1 MATDMAQHFTYRRLI
16 RATLPAIGMML
27 FKSLYVMT
35 DGLFVSNVCG
45 STALAATNFAFPLTM
60 ILATIGFMLGT
71 GGSAIVARTRGE
83 GDEELARERFTFFV
97 CATIA
102 ISVVLAVAGLAAM
115 RPLMAALGAEGEM
128 LEEACVYGGILL
140 VGLPVDACQL
150 LFQNFYA
157 TAGKPGLGFANTVAA
172 GVTNIVLDAVFV
184 AFLGM
189 GVAGAAVATV
199 SGEALAAI
207 IPLVYFS
214 RPNSSSLRFTKPRV
228 DLAILREACFNG
240 SSEFVSNI
248 SSSLVSM
255 AFNMQLLAWLGE
267 AGVAAYSII
276 LYFGFSFNAIFIGY
290 SIGAAPLMGFNFG
303 AENRAEMRSLFRK
316 SLVVIGCTGIAM
328 FVSTQLLADP
338 LSGLF
343 VRDEPEV
350 LLLTVHA
357 FTLYST
363 AFLVMGFNI
372 YGSSLFT
379 SLSNGVISA
388 IISFFRTI
396 VFEIGCVFLL
406 PALIGPDGIWY
417 AMLVAE
423 VASFALTAGFAVRLE
438 PRYGYWTGEAR

>member
-1 MATDMAQHFTYRRLI
+1 
-16 RATLPAIGMML
+16 
-27 FKSLYVMT
+27 
-35 DGLFVSNVCG
+35 
-45 STALAATNFAFPLTM
+45 
-60 ILATIGFMLGT
+60 
-71 GGSAIVARTRGE
+71 
-83 GDEELARERFTFFV
+83 
-97 CATIA
+97 
-102 ISVVLAVAGLAAM
+102 
-115 RPLMAALGAEGEM
+115 
-128 LEEACVYGGILL
+128 
-140 VGLPVDACQL
+140 
-150 LFQNFYA
+150 
-157 TAGKPGLGFANTVAA
+157 
-172 GVTNIVLDAVFV
+172 
-184 AFLGM
+184 
-189 GVAGAAVATV
+189 
-199 SGEALAAI
+199 
-207 IPLVYFS
+207 
-214 RPNSSSLRFTKPRV
+214 
-228 DLAILREACFNG
+228 
-240 SSEFVSNI
+240 
-248 SSSLVSM
+248 M

-290 SIGAAPLMGFNFG
+290 SIGAAPLMGFNYG

-350 LLLTVHA
+350 LALTVHA

-423 VASFALTAGFAVRLE
+423 AASFALTAGFAVRLE
-438 PRYGYWTGEAR
+438 PRYGYWTGDAR

>member
-1 MATDMAQHFTYRRLI
+1 
-16 RATLPAIGMML
+16 ML

-102 ISVVLAVAGLAAM
+102 ISVVLAVAGLVAM
-115 RPLMAALGAEGEM
+115 RPIMDALGAEGEM

-184 AFLGM
+184 ALLGM
-189 GVAGAAVATV
+189 GVAGAAIATV

-290 SIGAAPLMGFNFG
+290 SIGAAPLMGFNYG

-350 LLLTVHA
+350 LALTVHA

-406 PALIGPDGIWY
+406 PALICPDGI
-417 AMLVAE
+417 
-423 VASFALTAGFAVRLE
+423 
-438 PRYGYWTGEAR
+438 